1 MPCIGKMERFQPPVS
16 LPMAPRR
23 REGFSRGRLSDFRPA
38 QAAASVT
45 APWDPRP
52 EIRGD
57 GDRRRTEE
65 KGGLNATVKTP
76 QFQSVSLS

>member
-1 MPCIGKMERFQPPVS
+1 MSDNGSKTFHD
-16 LPMAPRR
+16 
-23 REGFSRGRLSDFRPA
+23 GRLSDFRPA

-57 GDRRRTEE
+57 VYRR
-65 KGGLNATVKTP
+65 LNNETAQISRKMQAQKSWVSAPFRAIKTTRAAEI
-76 QFQSVSLS
+76 LS